1 MSYVPHTAV
10 DREQMLEAIGVRSV
24 EELFA
29 DIPAE
34 VRFPDLDLPAG
45 LSELEVVRLMQG
57 LAAQNANLDQYACF
71 LGAGAYRHFIPA
83 VVEHILGRGEF
94 YTAYTPYQPE
104 VSQGTLTAIYE
115 YQSLVCQITGME
127 VANASMYDGSTALAE
142 AALMAARLTRRDRLV
157 VSRAVHPEYQAVVK
171 TYTQGIG
178 LTLTPG
184 PAPTGRGES
193 LLPLPLGE
201 GWGEGKSGQTD
212 LDDVKRLVDADTA
225 AVLVQYPN
233 FFGCLEELGDLA
245 DIAHQ
250 AGALLV
256 VSVDPIGLGLL
267 KPPGEFGAD
276 IVTGEGQALGTSL
289 SFGGPYLGLFATRM
303 QYVRQ
308 MPGRVIGQATDSQ
321 GRRGFV
327 LTLQAREQHIRREKA
342 TSNICTN
349 EALVALAATV
359 YLAAMGKGGL
369 KRAAELCY
377 HRAHYAADQIS
388 RLKGFA
394 LAFDAPFFKEF
405 AVRLPQAP
413 AAVNAHLFDRGI
425 IGGYDLGRDYPELA
439 NTMLVCVTEMNP
451 KDEIDCLVQAL
462 EELG

>member
-10 DREQMLEAIGVRSV
+10 DREQMLETVGVGSV

-34 VRFPDLDLPAG
+34 VRFPDLDLPVG
-45 LSELEVVRLMQG
+45 LSELEVVGLMQS
-57 LAAQNANLDQYACF
+57 LAAQNANLDEYACF
-71 LGAGAYRHFIPA
+71 LGAGAYRHFVPA

-115 YQSLVCQITGME
+115 YQSLVCQLTGME

-142 AALMAARLTRRDRLV
+142 AALMAARITHRDKLV
-157 VSRAVHPEYQAVVK
+157 VSGAVHPEYRAVVK

-178 LTLTPG
+178 LPLTL
-184 PAPTGRGES
+184 ALSQRERGRGRR
-193 LLPLPLGE
+193 
-201 GWGEGKSGQTD
+201 SGQTD
-212 LDDVKRLVDADTA
+212 LDEVKRLVDADTA

-250 AGALLV
+250 VGALLV

-267 KPPGEFGAD
+267 KSPGEFGAD

-289 SFGGPYLGLFATRM
+289 NFGGPYLGLFATRM

-308 MPGRVIGQATDSQ
+308 MPGRVIGRTTDSQ

-327 LTLQAREQHIRREKA
+327 MTLQAREQHIRREKA

-377 HRAHYAADQIS
+377 HRAHYAADQIN
-388 RLKGFA
+388 RLDGFE
-394 LAFDAPFFKEF
+394 LVFDAPFFKEF
-405 AVRLPQAP
+405 GVRLPQP
-413 AAVNAHLFDRGI
+413 PVAVNAHLFERGI

-439 NTMLVCVTEMNP
+439 NTMLLCVTEMNP
-451 KDEIDCLVQAL
+451 KEEIDRLVEAL
-462 EELG
+462 RGL